1 MRTLGLDIGTTS
13 IGWALVEDTTGQ
25 ERVIATGVRIF
36 PEGVDRDQQG
46 GEQAKT
52 QTRREKREQRRQIA
66 RRARRKAQLR
76 VLLAEHGL
84 LPTDPAELDEVITL
98 NPYPLRLKA
107 LDEKLTPFEFGRV
120 LVHLNQR
127 RGFKSNRKTDKA
139 RAKEEKGMLAEIS
152 TLAGRIEESGSRTL
166 GEYLAMFSAGEVDP
180 AEDEPATIRNRHTR
194 RDMYEHEFDAV
205 WTAQA
210 GHHADLLTDDFKEQV
225 RRIIFFQ
232 RDLYW
237 PKSIIGRC
245 DLEPRLK
252 RCPVADRTA
261 QRFRI
266 VQEVNNL
273 KIIDRTTGEERRL
286 TAEERAIV
294 IGELSRAK
302 KRTFDQ
308 LRKKLGF
315 TDAVRFNFEADDG
328 SGRDH
333 LKGHLVDCTL
343 ATRAGTSKK
352 GEPTGALGKDYWTLD
367 ERTKDRIVAI
377 LIDEDSEE
385 RAIELLQRRCDLT
398 TEQAT
403 RVMGVNLPDGYASF
417 SKHAIRRL
425 LPHMERGLILMG
437 NDESDSAMHAAGYL
451 RPDQR
456 AVDET
461 TTLGQS
467 PDLPNPIVRR
477 ALVEVR
483 KVVNGITRELCKD
496 RVGAGQRPYDAIH
509 IELGRD
515 AKASFEQ
522 RKKMRFDNA
531 DRRKMRE
538 KAADEIAGAGEKVT
552 RSKINAWL
560 LWQEQGRDCVYTGRP
575 ISLTQLLSDAVD
587 VDHILPRWRSLDDSM
602 VNKVVVFREA
612 NADKGDRTP
621 AEWLAESDPDRYAEV
636 LARAKKL
643 PYSKYRRFIQKDIE
657 IDDFVS
663 RQLVDMRYISRL
675 VTQYLRPLGA
685 DMVMPRGSMT
695 AELRRR
701 WGLNNI
707 LSEDGEKTRADHRHH
722 AVDAVAIA
730 LTNRKRLH
738 ALANGRGE
746 VAPPWE
752 GLRKQAEES
761 ILGIN
766 VSHRVQRRLA
776 GALHE
781 ETFYGPT
788 QKHAD
793 ADGQLVEPGSVG
805 FGKDRRHAKG
815 WKEDTD
821 TYVRR
826 QSVEKIKNAK
836 HLADVRDAGIRSIL
850 ADHLRRQG
858 VDNPH
863 GKGSYPLG
871 AFKGGNMPVMP
882 SGVPIKKVRMYV
894 RGKTY
899 RPVSERRSYQ
909 IVWPRKNH
917 HIVYRMP
924 DHGTSTVWNAEVV
937 TMWEAASRGR
947 SGEPLV
953 NTTPETDSGHF
964 VMSLALG
971 EHFEIDGKRGG
982 RILCVVRGIV
992 QGTGRLYY
1000 KQLHDARTAGE
1011 LKPLNLYLSP
1021 KLMCKLNARKITI
1034 DPIGRVRRAG
1044 D

>member
-13 IGWALVEDTTGQ
+13 IGWALVEDTKGT

-52 QTRREKREQRRQIA
+52 QTRREKRGQRRQIA

-76 VLLAEHGL
+76 MLLVEHGL
-84 LPTDPAELDEVITL
+84 LPADKSEQEEVLGL

-107 LDEKLTPFEFGRV
+107 LDEKLTPFEIGRV

-127 RGFKSNRKTDKA
+127 RGFKSNRKTDKT
-139 RAKEEKGMLAEIS
+139 RAKEEKGMLAEINV
-152 TLAGRIEESGSRTL
+152 LAGRIEESGSRTL
-166 GEYLAMFSAGEVDP
+166 GEYLARYSEGEI
-180 AEDEPATIRNRHTR
+180 EPGEGEPTTIRNRHTR
-194 RDMYEHEFDAV
+194 RDMYEQEFDVV
-205 WTAQA
+205 WAEQA
-210 GHHADLLTDDFKEQV
+210 KHDANLLTNELKEKV
-225 RRIIFFQ
+225 RRVIFFQ

-252 RCPVADRTA
+252 RCPVADRLA

-273 KIIDRTTGEERRL
+273 KIIDRSTGEERRL
-286 TAEERAIV
+286 TADERAIA
-294 IGELSRAK
+294 IGELSKAK

-333 LKGHLVDCTL
+333 LKGHLVDCAL
-343 ATRAGTSKK
+343 AARPTKK
-352 GEPTGALGKDYWTLD
+352 STGALGKDYWSLD
-367 ERTKDRIVAI
+367 ERKRNRIVAI
-377 LIDEDSEE
+377 LIDEDSED
-385 RAIELLQRRCDLT
+385 RALELLQQRCGLT
-398 TEQAT
+398 VEQAE
-403 RVMGVNLPDGYASF
+403 RVLGVDLPDGYASF

-425 LPHMERGLILMG
+425 LPHMERGLLLMA
-437 NDESDSAMHAAGYL
+437 NDETDSAMHAAGYL

-456 AVDET
+456 TINEVT
-461 TTLGQS
+461 ILPQS

-483 KVVNGITRELCKD
+483 KVVNAITRELCKD
-496 RVGAGQRPYDAIH
+496 RLSVGQRPYDAIH
-509 IELGRD
+509 IELGRE

-522 RKKMRFDNA
+522 RREMRFENA
-531 DRRKMRE
+531 KRRKMRE
-538 KAADEIAGAGEKVT
+538 QAANEIAEAGDKVT
-552 RSKINAWL
+552 RSKINAYL
-560 LWQEQGRDCVYTGRP
+560 LWQEQGRECVYTGRP
-575 ISLTQLLSDAVD
+575 ISLAQLLSDAVD

-602 VNKVVVFREA
+602 MNKVVVFREA
-612 NADKGDRTP
+612 NAEKGDRTP
-621 AEWLAESDPDRYAEV
+621 AEWLAGADPNRYTEV
-636 LARAKKL
+636 LARAKHL
-643 PYSKYRRFIQKDIE
+643 PYSKYRRFIQKDIVL
-657 IDDFVS
+657 DHFVA

-675 VTQYLRPLGA
+675 VTSYLRSLGA
-685 DMVMPRGSMT
+685 DVVMPRGSMT

-738 ALANGRGE
+738 ALANGRGQID
-746 VAPPWE
+746 PPWE

-761 ILGIN
+761 ILSIN

-815 WKEDTD
+815 WEEDIGAF
-821 TYVRR
+821 VRR
-826 QSVEKIKNAK
+826 KSVEEIRNAK
-836 HLADVRDAGIRSIL
+836 HLAKVRDPAIRKVL
-850 ADHLRRQG
+850 ANHLRQLG
-858 VDNPH
+858 VDPE
-863 GKGSYPLG
+863 GAYPKD
-871 AFKGGNMPVMP
+871 AFKGGNAPVMP
-882 SGVPIKKVRMYV
+882 SGVPIKKVRMIEESQTF
-894 RGKTY
+894 RQI
-899 RPVSERRSYQ
+899 SDRRAHHF
-909 IVWPRKNH
+909 VKPGNNH
-917 HIVYRMP
+917 HIIYREQ
-924 DHGTSTVWNAEVV
+924 DSKRGKVWNGEVV
-937 TMWEAASRGR
+937 TMMDAAIRGR
-947 SGEPLV
+947 SGKPIVDLTP
-953 NTTPETDSGHF
+953 TTKHGRF
-964 VMSLALG
+964 VMSLTLG
-971 EHFEIDGKRGG
+971 EMFEIDGENGERL
-982 RILCVVRGIV
+982 LCAVRKLD
-992 QGTGRLYY
+992 QRSGRLHF
-1000 KQLHDARTAGE
+1000 KLHTDARIAGAIN
-1011 LKPLNLYLSP
+1011 KDNLYLSP
-1021 KLMCKLNARKITI
+1021 KAMQEHNARKVTVG
-1034 DPIGRVRRAG
+1034 PIGRIRRAG